1 MRTQPITILC
11 VVLFVIGASMTLRHL
26 FQFLFTAEL
35 GPFLMLVLSLIA
47 LFSYYGLWR
56 MRRWSVM
63 AIPIIWGIILSLT
76 LFSAREMT
84 TIMQLRSL
92 YPIGIILIFLVVV
105 LPSLKRFSG
114 GKKRDPSQP

>member
-11 VVLFVIGASMTLRHL
+11 AILFVIGASMTIRHL

-35 GPFLMLVLSLIA
+35 GSFLMLLLSLIA

-56 MRRWSVM
+56 MRRWSII
-63 AIPIIWGIILSLT
+63 AIPIIWGIIILVT
-76 LFSAREMT
+76 LFSARQIT
-84 TIMQLRSL
+84 TIVELRTAV
-92 YPIGIILIFLVVV
+92 PIAIIIIFFIVV

-114 GKKRDPSQP
+114 GKKKDPSQP

>member
-11 VVLFVIGASMTLRHL
+11 VVLFVIGASMTMRFL
-26 FQFLFTAEL
+26 FQFLFSADI
-35 GPFLMLVLSLIA
+35 GSFLMLLLSLIA

-63 AIPIIWGIILSLT
+63 AIPIIWGIILLLT

-92 YPIGIILIFLVVV
+92 YPLGIILIFLVVV
-105 LPSLKRFSG
+105 LPSLKRFSR